1 MIAIYFVLVRFSK
14 YKRLLKFFEKV
25 FIILVIMSVLG
36 NIYTN
41 LQTKK
46 YEQTYL
52 LPIDIEEYAIII
64 SEPEETEY
72 KKVYNIKV
80 VGNSENKNK
89 KFILKINKNAKID
102 LKYGDLIKLKG
113 EYEKPSVVRNYKGFD
128 YSNYLKTKE
137 IYGTIYAQQ
146 NNIKILA
153 ENQINPISSTINK
166 IRNNIIEK
174 SKQIIDNENL
184 SGMLIGV
191 LVGDTDYIDEE
202 TVNNFKN
209 SSLAHILAVSGQHVT
224 YIVLAVSYA
233 LNMSKVGKRAGN
245 IISICILLLFMGI
258 TGYTSSVFRAV
269 FMGLLII
276 MAKLVYRKAD
286 IYTSMA
292 LAMLIM
298 LIKNPFSIY
307 DIGLWLSYGGTIGMV
322 IFNKIFDEKIEIKLK
337 NSIAQKMVAFIK
349 EMLTVTLSAQIM
361 IIPIMALNFN
371 QISVMFWLANILASP
386 IIAICIIAGFI
397 VMFVAFAN
405 VGLAEILGIP
415 VKILLNILV
424 VIAEK
429 VANIPFANI
438 TIATPRI
445 ILVIVYYVATIA
457 ILYHKRKDRKQYQIE
472 KKIWL
477 KLKKLSKTILIVT
490 TIMCISAF
498 IIKTADS
505 NMYIHFI
512 DVGQGDST
520 LIITKTGKKIII
532 DGGGS
537 NTTYDVGKNTLLP
550 YLLDRKITMLDYAMI
565 SHFDSD
571 HCLRSVYSYGKY
583 KSKKCDNIKANRE
596 FRKLQTIYRNSK
608 TEKNKRNT
616 SASWG

>member
-1 MIAIYFVLVRFSK
+1 
-14 YKRLLKFFEKV
+14 
-25 FIILVIMSVLG
+25 MSVLG

>member
-1 MIAIYFVLVRFSK
+1 MEISIVPVCVFVLAIYIVIIKSSK
-14 YKRLLKFFEKV
+14 YRKMLKLFQKAFM
-25 FIILVIMSVLG
+25 ILMIMSVLG

-41 LQTKK
+41 IQIKK
-46 YEQTYL
+46 YEQTYM
-52 LPIDIEEYAIII
+52 LPSNIEEYAIII

-89 KFILKINKNAKID
+89 KFILKINKNSKLD
-102 LKYGDLIKLKG
+102 LKYGDVIKLKG
-113 EYEKPSVVRNYKGFD
+113 EYEKPSVARNYKGFD

-153 ENQINPISSTINK
+153 ENQINPISITVNQ
-166 IRNNIIEK
+166 IRMKIIEK

-191 LVGDTDYIDEE
+191 LVGNTDYIDEE

-209 SSLAHILAVSGQHVT
+209 SSLAHMLAVSGQHVT

-245 IISICILLLFMGI
+245 IISIFILLLFMGI

-269 FMGLLII
+269 FMGVLII
-276 MAKLVYRKAD
+276 VAKLLYRKAD

-298 LIKNPFSIY
+298 LINNPFLIY

-322 IFNKIFDEKIEIKLK
+322 LVNKVLEDNIEIKLG
-337 NSIAQKMVAFIK
+337 NSIAQKIVEFIK
-349 EMLTVTLSAQIM
+349 EMFTVTVSAQII

-371 QISVMFWLANILASP
+371 QVSLMFWLANILASP
-386 IIAICIIAGFI
+386 IIAICIIVGFL
-397 VMFVAFAN
+397 VMFVAFVNTGVA
-405 VGLAEILGIP
+405 GILVIP

-424 VIAEK
+424 TIAEK

-438 TIATPRI
+438 TIATPGMMA
-445 ILVIVYYVATIA
+445 VIAYYVALIA
-457 ILYHKRKDRKQYQIE
+457 VLYYKRKNKKQYQIE
-472 KKIWL
+472 KKIL
-477 KLKKLSKTILIVT
+477 FKLKKSAKSILIIIAIICVLVFT
-490 TIMCISAF
+490 
-498 IIKTADS
+498 IKTADS

-520 LIITKTGKKIII
+520 LVITNSGKKILI

-550 YLLDRKITMLDYAMI
+550 YLLDRKISKLDYAMI

-571 HCLRSVYSYGKY
+571 HCLRSIYSNGKY
-583 KSKKCDNIKANRE
+583 NSTKCNNIKANRK
-596 FRKLQTIYRNSK
+596 FRKLRKIYTNSK
-608 TEKNKRNT
+608 E
-616 SASWG
+616 